1 MLKLSLWLAGR
12 TWTTNY
18 IDVTWSYSPLTLFT
32 PPHPCRRAN
41 RQLNLTSFYAPNSFH
56 IWCCQPKGDRLR
68 SPNSTA
74 YVFLRLP
81 IDGGP
86 LSLRGS
92 HLVAVD
98 TTDAESRPTVDASL
112 HLVHTNNSHTRVIA
126 VGYSALGWVGQI
138 TPLTLK
144 FFFLLFLL

>member
-1 MLKLSLWLAGR
+1 MWLVGR
-12 TWTTNY
+12 TWTSNY
-18 IDVTWSYSPLTLFT
+18 RSILWSYSPLTSFT
-32 PPHPCRRAN
+32 PPGPRRRAN
-41 RQLNLTSFYAPNSFH
+41 RQFNLTSFCVPFSFH

-74 YVFLRLP
+74 YVFPRLP

-92 HLVAVD
+92 YLVALD

-112 HLVHTNNSHTRVIA
+112 RATQTNNHIHGLSLLDTVH
-126 VGYSALGWVGQI
+126 WVGQDRSHRSQ
-138 TPLTLK
+138 
-144 FFFLLFLL
+144 